1 MFLVALVEVTQ
12 SLRGRWRGPSHRV
25 LIGAV
30 VATGV
35 VFILIKTTPVGEGV
49 YEAGLGLL
57 QWPFATLDAALAGRA
72 LPDLQPVTS
81 TRDITDLVALPALF
95 VAYLIGRSRV
105 RRPS

>member
-12 SLRGRWRGPSHRV
+12 SLRALARTLTQGPHRRG
-25 LIGAV
+25 L
-30 VATGV
+30 ATGL

-81 TRDITDLVALPALF
+81 TRDITDLLALPALF